1 MQISWNGL
9 GCFSLV
15 AKSGQGEVTVVTN
28 PFKAQDDVKLK
39 GGTASIL
46 VQSHEGK
53 DTENLSAFS
62 SEHPEEGR
70 KIFVVK
76 HAGEYEVQGIFVI
89 GIDAPKKD
97 GTPHAIYRIDAE
109 GMHIGFLGALDRQ
122 LSAKEVDALGTVDI
136 LLVPVGGNGVL
147 SAQEAAAV
155 IAQVEPRMVIPSYM
169 GTGNYGS
176 ADVVK
181 REIACPTEETAKL
194 KITRPQ
200 LPEEDMRMA
209 ILQI

>member
-1 MQISWNGL
+1 M
-9 GCFSLV
+9 
-15 AKSGQGEVTVVTN
+15 TN

>member
-97 GTPHAIYRIDAE
+97 GTPHAVYRIDAE